1 MVEDV
6 FLQHRDVDSA
16 LHELRSRMRQRRKAL
31 PVRVRLD
38 AAAALAANLLPALE
52 DRSGFVAGYWAVHG
66 ELPLHAVQSNL
77 PAALRWCLPVLG
89 ISRTLAFREWRAG
102 QPLATNRFGIP
113 EPSEG
118 PLIAAAA
125 LAVTLLPL
133 LAFDS
138 RGHRLGQGGGW
149 YDRSFVLREE
159 SAPPPLLIGVG
170 YAWQQVEALDAA
182 EWDVSL
188 DAAATDAGIVHF
200 DRAPRAC
207 G

>member
-1 MVEDV
+1 M
-6 FLQHRDVDSA
+6 QHRDPDTA
-16 LHELRSRMRQRRKAL
+16 LHELRGQMRQRRRAL
-31 PVRVRLD
+31 PVRERLD

-52 DRSGFVAGYWAVHG
+52 DRSGFVSGYWAVHG

-77 PAALRWCLPVLG
+77 PATLRWCLPVLG
-89 ISRTLAFREWRAG
+89 SGRTLVFREWRAG
-102 QPLATNRFGIP
+102 QPLSTNRFGIP

-118 PLIAAAA
+118 PLIAADA
-125 LAVTLLPL
+125 LAVALLPL

-149 YDRSFVLREE
+149 YDRSFDVRERT
-159 SAPPPLLIGVG
+159 AQPPLLIGVG

-182 EWDVSL
+182 AWDVPL
-188 DAAATDAGIVHF
+188 DAAATDAGILHF
-200 DRAPRAC
+200 DRAPRVS